1 MTHIADLI
9 EVVCQDV
16 AFLPVSIQSLG
27 TIRQLMATGSGPGDH
42 QQVIV
47 PIVLDD
53 TTSLQQSVVE
63 RVLHLN
69 PTLETLLLFLTQITF
84 QLRDLHTTGSAE
96 DIDPVIVV
104 EEQRR
109 VMVETFEMGMQ
120 LPTLGRVIGRIDPRT
135 RNTIRH
141 K

>member
-1 MTHIADLI
+1 M
-9 EVVCQDV
+9 
-16 AFLPVSIQSLG
+16 
-27 TIRQLMATGSGPGDH
+27 
-42 QQVIV
+42 
-47 PIVLDD
+47 LDD

-109 VMVETFEMGMQ
+109 VMVETFEMGMK